1 MLIYQNIK
9 NQGLTE
15 TDAAFMFIMQL
26 MQLFSK
32 NKADLTKVTETWGR
46 YYQIWDDYC
55 NLCVQ
60 EVMPEVWFLDSRV
73 CSCPLT

>member
-1 MLIYQNIK
+1 
-9 NQGLTE
+9 GLTE

-60 EVMPEVWFLDSRV
+60 E
-73 CSCPLT
+73 